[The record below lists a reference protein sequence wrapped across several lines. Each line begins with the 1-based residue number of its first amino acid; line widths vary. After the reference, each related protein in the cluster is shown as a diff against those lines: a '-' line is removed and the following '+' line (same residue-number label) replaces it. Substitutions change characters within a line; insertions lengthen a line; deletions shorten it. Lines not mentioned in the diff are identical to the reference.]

1 MDRTAWSPSTPAADT
16 ASTSRARLAK
26 AAYCSLV
33 LPVALEHQL
42 MSRFTSFVAV
52 EEQPVRA
59 ADEPLDSQLVPN
71 LNPVDHRLYPQ
82 TSLGLTGLWALAL
95 ALLLAALLV
104 LNWKP
109 RHA

>member
-1 MDRTAWSPSTPAADT
+1 MDRLNEGAGEDEV
-16 ASTSRARLAK
+16 RD
-26 AAYCSLV
+26 LV

-59 ADEPLDSQLVPN
+59 ADEPLDSQRVPN

-95 ALLLAALLV
+95 ALLLAAFLV

>member
-1 MDRTAWSPSTPAADT
+1 MPTVGFFKPYFWGRLNIIL
-16 ASTSRARLAK
+16 TSSFGGHHRLG
-26 AAYCSLV
+26 L
-33 LPVALEHQL
+33 
-42 MSRFTSFVAV
+42 SRFTSFVAV

-59 ADEPLDSQLVPN
+59 ADEPLNSQLVPN

-82 TSLGLTGLWALAL
+82 TSLGLNGLWALAL
-95 ALLLAALLV
+95 ALLLAGLLI